1 MTVLAGLFCERALQ
15 KMVKGSFGK
24 GSFGNKI
31 HVSKYTCILLP
42 KEPLPK
48 EPFTIFCRA
57 RSQKRP
63 LSHVFCYVMYFLY
76 QKSSL
81 PFFAGLVHKRELYHV
96 FCYVMYRLL
105 QSVAVCCS
113 LLRCAADIS
122 FFKRNTCYVHLV

>member
-57 RSQKRP
+57 RSQKRA
-63 LSHVFCYVMYFLY
+63 LSCILLCYV
-76 QKSSL
+76 QT
-81 PFFAGLVHKRELYHV
+81 AAVCCGV
-96 FCYVMYRLL
+96 L
-105 QSVAVCCS
+105 QSVAVCCRYF
-113 LLRCAADIS
+113 LFQTKYMLCTFGLKKKIS
-122 FFKRNTCYVHLV
+122 WPLWQQDLYAHIICQNTLFS